1 MIKLSHIEKT
11 YNSPSGPVNAL
22 KGIDLTIE
30 RGEIYGIIGLSG
42 AGKSTLVRCI
52 NMLERPTAGTVS
64 VDGKD
69 LTKLNDHDLR
79 KARKD
84 IGMIFQSFNLVKRST
99 VFKNVLAGRV
109 GYHNTFETLFNI
121 YSKDEKML
129 ALRSLDKLGILDKAY
144 VRADQLSGG
153 QQQRVALARALTQ
166 DPKLILAD
174 EPVASLDPVTT
185 ISVMDDFT
193 RINKLGITII
203 ANMHHVDLAKRYSTR
218 IIGVKAGQ
226 VVFDGKPEEVTDEVT
241 MKIYGRALN
250 KNENLGLDSSEEK

>member
-1 MIKLSHIEKT
+1 MIEIKHVDKVYPNGFKALSD
-11 YNSPSGPVNAL
+11 VN
-22 KGIDLTIE
+22 LTIKD
-30 RGEIYGIIGLSG
+30 GEFVSIIGLSG
-42 AGKSTLVRCI
+42 AGKSTLIRCI
-52 NMLERPTAGTVS
+52 NRMHDISGGEILIDG
-64 VDGKD
+64 VDISSLKGK
-69 LTKLNDHDLR
+69 KLR
-79 KARKD
+79 SARKD